1 MLPKEGVIV
10 NLPNKLT
17 IFRIF
22 LIPVIMIVYSIS
34 NWRVNSFIFPNL
46 SVANFVVLLLIFIAA
61 LTDFLDGHI
70 ARKYNLVTNLG
81 KFLDPLADK
90 LLTCTGF
97 IILLQQNAINQATM
111 AVANALP
118 LPAAMKGTSS
128 LLEWWMVIIILAREF
143 MVTGIRLL
151 AAGQGKVIAANK
163 FGKVKTTLQF
173 ITILFLLAGGA
184 VTLNGDGV
192 NELQLWFVIVG
203 KVLLVATLA
212 ITIFS
217 GYEYLVKNLDIFKD
231 IKDKK
236 EKKLK

>member
-1 MLPKEGVIV
+1 MLSKRGVIM

-34 NWRVNSFIFPNL
+34 NWRINSFILPNL
-46 SVANFVVLLLIFIAA
+46 SIANFVILVLIFIGA

-70 ARKYNLVTNLG
+70 ARKYKLVTNLG

-97 IILLQQNAINQATM
+97 IILLQQNAINQAMMSVTLKTP
-111 AVANALP
+111 VTS
-118 LPAAMKGTSS
+118 AMFGTSS

-184 VTLNGDGV
+184 VTVNGDTV
-192 NELQLWFVIVG
+192 NELQLWFVIAG
-203 KVLLVATLA
+203 KVLLIATLA
-212 ITIFS
+212 VTIFS

-231 IKDKK
+231 MKGKK
-236 EKKLK
+236 EKN